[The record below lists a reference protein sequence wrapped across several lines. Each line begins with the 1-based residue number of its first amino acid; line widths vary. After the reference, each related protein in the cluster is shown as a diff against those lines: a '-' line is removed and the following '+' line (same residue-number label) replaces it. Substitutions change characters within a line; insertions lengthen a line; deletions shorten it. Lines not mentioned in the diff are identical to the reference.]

1 VTGEGEPD
9 WWGRRVGENIDDF
22 VFVVKLINGIFGS
35 AVSLLM
41 LFRGEVPRRWR
52 ELKAE
57 GLEVRSL
64 AEGLPKIES
73 KFVVVVGDRKLAE
86 RLRVGYM
93 SEEEV
98 EEFFRYLKE
107 ALSRASSA

>member
-1 VTGEGEPD
+1 VTGEGESD
-9 WWGRRVGENIDDF
+9 WWGRRVGENIDVF
-22 VFVVKLINGIFGS
+22 IFVVKLINSIFGP
-35 AVSLLM
+35 AMSLLM
-41 LFRGEVPRRWR
+41 LFRGGVPRRWR

-64 AEGLPKIES
+64 AEGLPEIEG
-73 KFVVVVGDRKLAE
+73 KFVVVVGDRELAE

-107 ALSRASSA
+107 ALSRVSSA

>member
-1 VTGEGEPD
+1 M
-9 WWGRRVGENIDDF
+9 
-22 VFVVKLINGIFGS
+22 LI
-35 AVSLLM
+35 
-41 LFRGEVPRRWR
+41 RGEVPRHWR
-52 ELKAE
+52 KLEAE

-64 AEGLPKIES
+64 AEGLPEIDS
-73 KFVVVVGDRKLAE
+73 RFVLVVGDRELAE
-86 RLRVGYM
+86 RLRVAYV